1 MTDLI
6 FFEGMLKDMPTLNRL
21 KLEDV
26 HCSCLKYPITKEY
39 DKLLKRLTNK
49 LFKNKKVIYSKPITD
64 LI

>member
-1 MTDLI
+1 
-6 FFEGMLKDMPTLNRL
+6 MLRDMPELDRL

-49 LFKNKKVIYSKPITD
+49 LFKNRKVVCSKPITD

>member
-6 FFEGMLKDMPTLNRL
+6 FFEGMLRDMPELDRL

-49 LFKNKKVIYSKPITD
+49 LFKNRKVVCSKPITD